1 MSNKSCSGYDNKK
14 PPSLDTITRNLKSI
28 TQSMTIDESGSG
40 IIFSTITNI
49 RGQKYRKEKN
59 ISHFSYIFMITLV
72 VKQMTGRVTE
82 FSTGYVNDKRNLFL
96 KIEENGILFKLA
108 IKTNIYF

>member
-1 MSNKSCSGYDNKK
+1 
-14 PPSLDTITRNLKSI
+14 
-28 TQSMTIDESGSG
+28 MTIDESGSG

-82 FSTGYVNDKRNLFL
+82 FS
-96 KIEENGILFKLA
+96 EENYWLRERQEKPIFKNRRKWD
-108 IKTNIYF
+108 II